1 MTGSGPDQ
9 EPAGL
14 AAGGVPGSRNTALWA
29 CRGPPPART
38 AQRLRLVVT
47 RIARAAPTISV
58 IEATSVPDRAAVDT
72 DAAVVYYFAA
82 EEISISVHEPEAAT
96 HRKPPARSDPP
107 AHQPR
112 AGLSG
117 SPFAVV
123 LVGQPTLRH
132 RLRLGV
138 LAALDQRIA
147 VRYTIAGMSAA
158 DTADYIRHHCRI
170 AGRDETLF
178 SDDAIGLIRGRLTRT
193 PARGERPRIARAYRR
208 LRRRP
213 RHRRRDRRGLNPTRI
228 NPTTTAST

>member
-1 MTGSGPDQ
+1 M
-9 EPAGL
+9 
-14 AAGGVPGSRNTALWA
+14 
-29 CRGPPPART
+29 
-38 AQRLRLVVT
+38 
-47 RIARAAPTISV
+47 
-58 IEATSVPDRAAVDT
+58 PDRAAVDGGASLT
-72 DAAVVYYFAA
+72 CITLLRKSSRFQLMNQKQQR
-82 EEISISVHEPEAAT
+82 IGNHQLEAI
-96 HRKPPARSDPP
+96 R
-107 AHQPR
+107 
-112 AGLSG
+112 LSPTTRWTFR

-213 RHRRRDRRGLNPTRI
+213 RHRRRDRRGLNPTPI